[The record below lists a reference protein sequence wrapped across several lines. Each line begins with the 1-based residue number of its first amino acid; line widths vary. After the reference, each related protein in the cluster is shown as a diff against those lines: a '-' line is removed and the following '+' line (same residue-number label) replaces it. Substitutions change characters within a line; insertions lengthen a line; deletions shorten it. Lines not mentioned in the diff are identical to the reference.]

1 MTQLMASHE
10 ELLVP
15 GASSQEFEDLKAH
28 CTLTEAKVASF
39 ERDCFVY
46 GLHSRLSQV
55 SPFLEV
61 MNLHGIPTTLVVRIV
76 KLEGLLEE
84 ENRGSCQ
91 IELMLETL
99 SREATTKLGGEDC
112 LFSFHYYS

>member
-28 CTLTEAKVASF
+28 CTLIEAKVANF
-39 ERDCFVY
+39 EGDCFVY

-55 SPFLEV
+55 FSFLEV
-61 MNLHGIPTTLVVRIV
+61 VNLHGTPTTLVVRIV

-99 SREATTKLGGEDC
+99 SREATREFGGEDC
-112 LFSFHYYS
+112 LFLSHYYS